1 MNCPS
6 CRHALHEEAR
16 FCSNCGLSTASQHAG
31 TDNIS
36 QQETLKYSSIPDP
49 LVGLVLD
56 TKYELL
62 ERLGE
67 GGMGAVYRAR
77 RLHIGDEVAVKVL
90 RRDLIVNNLAIER
103 FRREA
108 RSAAMIR
115 HPNVVSIHDFSDAQS
130 SESPAY
136 IVMEL
141 VRGPSLRSI
150 LESEGRLS
158 PERAVGLMT
167 DICAGVGVA
176 HRQGVVH
183 RDLKPDNVIIALP
196 RHEGERE
203 SAKVVDFGIAKL
215 RDMTAESGLTQTGAI
230 LGTIYY
236 TSPEQCRGEELDARS
251 DVYSL
256 GAMLYEL
263 LSGEPPFHANNIA
276 GFITKHISEMPRYF
290 PPELRIPEALA
301 AICFKALAKNRED
314 RQSDALALGREL
326 QSMADP
332 NSHTSNLRGM
342 EARFPGPRDAIP
354 QSASTRS
361 SNWLKWAGAGLVVV
375 LLLIVVGGVIAAYI
389 FGIGFSNN
397 SNNSNTS
404 NTSVNSSV
412 TKAQTTGSP
421 ASTLTTPT
429 KLDLGGAWAGTYG
442 PLNTPAKLIIKNQK
456 DNSFDGTLE
465 EGEVTVRFAGTYD
478 ANSLEFSF
486 KELEVLRGSGWDLGN
501 CKGKLSAD
509 GTKMTGTGTDNIGAQ
524 FGISYQCSF
533 TRQ

>member
-6 CRHALHEEAR
+6 CRHALHEDAR
-16 FCSNCGLSTASQHAG
+16 FCSNCGLSTASQHTG

-36 QQETLKYSSIPDP
+36 QQPTLRYSALPDP
-49 LVGLVLD
+49 LIGLVLD
-56 TKYELL
+56 AKYELL

-90 RRDLIVNNLAIER
+90 RRDLIVDTLTIER

-130 SESPAY
+130 SEGPAY

-141 VRGPSLRSI
+141 VRGPSLRSL

-158 PERAVGLMT
+158 PERAVRLMN

-183 RDLKPDNVIIALP
+183 RDLKPDNIIIALP

-203 SAKVVDFGIAKL
+203 TAKVVDFGIAKL
-215 RDMTAESGLTQTGAI
+215 RDMTAESGLTRTGAI

-236 TSPEQCRGEELDARS
+236 TSPEQCRGEELDARA

-276 GFITKHISEMPRYF
+276 GFITKHLSEMPRYF
-290 PPELRIPEALA
+290 PPELRIPAALS

-314 RQSDALALGREL
+314 RQIDALALGREL
-326 QSMADP
+326 QTGSADQ
-332 NSHTSNLRGM
+332 SAINLRGV
-342 EARFPGPRDAIP
+342 EAQFPGPPAAIR
-354 QSASTRS
+354 QSGSASS
-361 SNWLKWAGAGLVVV
+361 SNWLKWAGAGLIML
-375 LLLIVVGGVIAAYI
+375 LLLIVVGGGIAAYL
-389 FGIGFSNN
+389 FGIGISNN

-404 NTSVNSSV
+404 NTSASPSV
-412 TKAQTTGSP
+412 TKAQTITSP
-421 ASTLTTPT
+421 ASTSTTAT
-429 KLDLGGAWAGTYG
+429 KQDLRGTWTGTYG

-456 DNSFDGTLE
+456 NNGFDGTLQQ
-465 EGEVTVRFAGTYD
+465 GEVTVSFAGTYD

-486 KELEVLRGSGWDLGN
+486 KELEVLKGSGWDLGD

-509 GTKMTGTGTDNIGAQ
+509 GTKLIGTGTDNIGAQ

-533 TRQ
+533 TR

>member
-6 CRHALHEEAR
+6 CRHALHEDAR
-16 FCSNCGLSTASQHAG
+16 FCSNCGLSTASQHTG

-36 QQETLKYSSIPDP
+36 QQATLKYSTAPDP
-49 LVGLVLD
+49 LTGRILD
-56 TKYELL
+56 SKYELL

-90 RRDLIVNNLAIER
+90 RRDLIVDTLTIER

-115 HPNVVSIHDFSDAQS
+115 HPNVVNIHDFSDAQS
-130 SESPAY
+130 SEGPAY

-141 VRGPSLRSI
+141 VRGPSLRSL

-158 PERAVGLMT
+158 PERAVRLMN

-196 RHEGERE
+196 RYEGERE
-203 SAKVVDFGIAKL
+203 TAKVVDFGIAKL

-236 TSPEQCRGEELDARS
+236 TSPEQCRGEELDPRA

-290 PPELRIPEALA
+290 PPELRIPGALA
-301 AICFKALAKNRED
+301 AICFKALAKNRDD
-314 RQSDALALGREL
+314 RQIDALALGREL
-326 QSMADP
+326 QTGFADQ
-332 NSHTSNLRGM
+332 SATNLRGVQ
-342 EARFPGPRDAIP
+342 AQFPGPPVAIRQP
-354 QSASTRS
+354 ASASS
-361 SNWLKWAGAGLVVV
+361 SNWLKWAGAGLVML
-375 LLLIVVGGVIAAYI
+375 LLLIVVGGGIAAYL
-389 FGIGFSNN
+389 FGVGISNN
-397 SNNSNTS
+397 SNNSTTS
-404 NTSVNSSV
+404 NSSASPSV
-412 TKAQTTGSP
+412 TKAQTTTSP
-421 ASTLTTPT
+421 ASTLTTAT
-429 KLDLGGAWAGTYG
+429 KQDLRGTWTGTYG

-456 DNSFDGTLE
+456 NNAFDGTLQE
-465 EGEVTVRFAGTYD
+465 EQVTVRFEGTYD
-478 ANSLEFSF
+478 PNSLEFSF
-486 KELEVLRGSGWDLGN
+486 KEVEVLRGSGWDLGD
-501 CKGKLSAD
+501 CKGKLSGD
-509 GTKMTGTGTDNIGAQ
+509 GTKLTGTGTDNIGAQ